1 MAVYQII
8 LGITYFLRIVE
19 LALLAYCILSWVV
32 PYEAKVM
39 RLLGK
44 VVEPLIW
51 PARRLIARFTQN
63 PIILSLAPLLV
74 MLMLNVVSAILL
86 RIGGMFHG

>member
-1 MAVYQII
+1 MVVYQLIV
-8 LGITYFLRIVE
+8 GITYFLRIVE
-19 LALLAYCILSWVV
+19 LALVAYCILSWFV
-32 PYEAKVM
+32 PRDAKVM

-63 PIILSLAPLLV
+63 PVVMSLSPLVV
-74 MLMLNVVSAILL
+74 MLLLNVVSAILL
-86 RIGGMFHG
+86 RIGRMFL

>member
-1 MAVYQII
+1 MVVYQ
-8 LGITYFLRIVE
+8 LMVGLTYFLRIVE
-19 LALLAYCILSWVV
+19 LALLAYCILSWFM
-32 PYEAKVM
+32 PHDAKVM

-63 PIILSLAPLLV
+63 PIIMSLAPLVV
-74 MLMLNVVSAILL
+74 MLLLNVVSAILL
-86 RIGGMFHG
+86 RIGRMFL